1 MRFLFIILIFIGCA
15 GTKTRDSTESKTVV
29 VEHPACCDSIIEL
42 NKNDTLIL
50 QFTEHPGRA
59 FSWLLTND
67 TKSEYIVLI
76 DELRKNKSD
85 LDDSEELVEYYF
97 VAKSSGS
104 YQLKYEFRR
113 PWEKS
118 KPAADSCN
126 VNVQI
131 R

>member
-1 MRFLFIILIFIGCA
+1 MGCA

-29 VEHPACCDSIIEL
+29 VKHPACCDSIIEL

-67 TKSEYIVLI
+67 TKTENMVLI
-76 DELRKNKSD
+76 NEIRKMKSE
-85 LDDSEELVEYYF
+85 LDDAEELVEYYF
-97 VAKSSGS
+97 VAKTSGS
-104 YQLKYEFRR
+104 YQMRYEFRR
-113 PWEKS
+113 PWETS

-126 VNVQI
+126 VKVTI